1 MRIMG
6 MIMTGLICLLT
17 LLFLG
22 YKFPKIE
29 TNKELPLLV
38 ICFMIAVTNGIAF
51 LVLLGLTLNS

>member
-1 MRIMG
+1 MRIIG
-6 MIMTGLICLLT
+6 MILTSLICLST

-38 ICFMIAVTNGIAF
+38 ICFMIAVTNGVAF
-51 LVLLGLTLNS
+51 LVLLGLTL

>member
-1 MRIMG
+1 MEFIG
-6 MIMTGLICLLT
+6 MILTSLICLSALF
-17 LLFLG
+17 FLG

-29 TNKELPLLV
+29 TNKKLPLLV